1 MAKNKKPLYTVLFGG
16 VAVVLLGRFFLRKG
30 EAVKSLNV
38 NVTGVDFNKANM
50 SFVVKVRLIN
60 PSNAKLNIKSIVADA
75 IWNDTYAATISYVQ
89 PFELKPNEERILQ
102 IPVKANLEW
111 YSLVLDVITKGKK
124 ALNGTFE
131 LKGVVN
137 AEGLVVP
144 LEYKKTFNIVG

>member
-1 MAKNKKPLYTVLFGG
+1 MPKTNKPLY
-16 VAVVLLGRFFLRKG
+16 AILLGGAGLFIVSRFFFRKG
-30 EAVKSLNV
+30 EAIKSLNV

-60 PSNAKLNIKSIVADA
+60 PSNAKLTVKSIVADA
-75 IWNDTYAATISYVQ
+75 IWNNTYAATISYNQ
-89 PFELKPNEERILQ
+89 PFELKPLEERTIQ

-111 YSLVLDVITKGKK
+111 YTLVLDVVTKGKK

-131 LKGVVN
+131 LKGSVN

-144 LEYKKTFNIVG
+144 LEYKNTFKIF